1 VVVVALHCPVVCL
14 IKNRLMSDADQAA
27 AAAAAEEAF
36 HKFAVESWTLY
47 GIGLFATMLRTYARI
62 RAVGIRNLRPDDY
75 LAWVGMVRETST

>member
-1 VVVVALHCPVVCL
+1 
-14 IKNRLMSDADQAA
+14 MSDADQAA